1 MIIHTLKQGTPDWD
15 AHRAAHF
22 NASDAPAMMGVSPFT
37 SRTKLIHQ
45 IATGIKEEVDANTQ
59 ERFDDGHRCEALA
72 RPLAEKII
80 GEDLYPVVGSDGKY
94 SASYDGLTMEEVINF
109 EHKRLNAELR
119 QIMIAECVGTALPIY
134 HRIQM
139 EHQCLVCNTIERT
152 LFMASQWDIDGQLI
166 EVRHCWYLP
175 DLELRAQIIAGW
187 EQFEKDVAAYV
198 PVEVIPAVKAKATI
212 DFPAPAIEVGG
223 AIALKSNLSIF
234 GQMLKLYIAELPEKP
249 STDQEFADCK
259 AAVAKL
265 KEAEETLDAEES
277 RALAQLTEI
286 DAMRREKKLYSDLAR
301 ETRLALDKLVKS
313 REEMIKAEI
322 VMKGKC
328 DFAAHIADL
337 NKQLGKPYMP
347 DVPANFAEVI
357 KNKRTI
363 TSLQGAVND
372 ELARVKIIASE
383 IAGRIQ
389 INLNSLRE
397 LASEHAFLFADTP
410 QIILKANDDLVT
422 LIKMRIAEHKE
433 AEEKRLEA
441 ERDRIR
447 LEEAAKAKA
456 AAEEA
461 ARKAAAELAANEAA
475 KAAAAPGVEAAPQAI
490 QEPIQA
496 VSAPAAND
504 MSAGLRAAPTVI
516 GVDMASGPD
525 QTVIVD
531 TGATMKL
538 GQIAELLGF
547 DLPAKFLSSIG
558 FEPVGRERAAM
569 LYRASDF
576 PKICAALIANI
587 NAANVDF
594 IEGQR
599 QAA

>member
-1 MIIHTLKQGTPDWD
+1 VIIHNFKQNSPDWH

-22 NASDAPAMMGVSPFT
+22 NASDAPAMMGVSPYK
-37 SRTKLIHQ
+37 SRTKLIHE
-45 IATGIKEEVDANTQ
+45 IATGIIEEVDASTQ
-59 ERFDDGHRCEALA
+59 ERLDDGHRCEALA

-94 SASYDGLTMEEVINF
+94 SASYDGLTMEEIISF

-119 QIMIAECVGTALPIY
+119 QIMTPECDGTELPIY

-139 EHQCLVCNTIERT
+139 EHQCMVCNTIERT
-152 LFMASQWDIDGQLI
+152 LFMASQWDINGQLI
-166 EVRHCWYLP
+166 EERHRWYLP

-187 EQFEKDVAAYV
+187 AQFDKDVAAYV

-223 AIALKSNLSIF
+223 AIALKSNLPVF
-234 GQMLKLYIAELPEKP
+234 GQMLKQFIASLPEKP

-277 RALAQLTEI
+277 RALSQLTEI

-301 ETRLALDKLVKS
+301 ETRLALDRLVKS

-322 VMKGKC
+322 VMKGKS
-328 DFAAHIADL
+328 DFAAHIAEL
-337 NKQLGKPYMP
+337 NKQLGKAYMP

-372 ELARVKIIASE
+372 ELARVKIVANE
-383 IAGRIQ
+383 IAGKIQ

-397 LASEHAFLFADTP
+397 LATDHAFLFADTP
-410 QIILKANDDLVT
+410 QIVMKANDDLVT
-422 LIKMRIAEHKE
+422 LIKMRIAEHKQ

-447 LEEAAKAKA
+447 AEEEAKAKA

-461 ARKAAAELAANEAA
+461 TRKAAAELAANEAV
-475 KAAAAPGVEAAPQAI
+475 KAAAATISDQPMTAI
-490 QEPIQA
+490 DPEKN
-496 VSAPAAND
+496 APARQPLGEV
-504 MSAGLRAAPTVI
+504 SIAPVI
-516 GVDMASGPD
+516 VGVDMASGPD
-525 QTVIVD
+525 KTAIID

-538 GQIAELLGF
+538 GQISELLGF
-547 DLPAKFLSSIG
+547 SVTANFLHTLGIES
-558 FEPVGRERAAM
+558 VDKERAAV

-576 PKICAALIANI
+576 PRICACLIANI
-587 NAANVDF
+587 NAACVDF

-599 QAA
+599 KAA